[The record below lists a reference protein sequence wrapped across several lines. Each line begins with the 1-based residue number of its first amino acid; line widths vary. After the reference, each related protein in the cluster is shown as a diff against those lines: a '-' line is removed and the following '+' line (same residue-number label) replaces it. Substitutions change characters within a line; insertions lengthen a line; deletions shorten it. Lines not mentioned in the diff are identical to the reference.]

1 MGTPASVLPPSDG
14 SPSPAAPSTLA
25 VSPVP
30 PAAQEPESKA
40 VPWPEFVKDATDAQI
55 EARLTEELREIVKEF
70 TVELRPFCFLSLYDP
85 VDTIDS
91 WESDRIYTALQYANA
106 DHEKDVFLL
115 LLSRGGQIEPAY
127 QISKVCRSFSKQKF
141 VVAIPRAAKSAAT
154 LIALGADEIHMGML
168 GALGPIDPQIGDLPA
183 LGVKRALETIASVCE
198 DHPGSSQ
205 AFSEYM
211 AKKLTVEQIGYCE
224 RVAESAVQYAQRLL
238 AKKRALSTR
247 AEAIAK
253 QLVYEYKDHGFVI
266 DVEEARSLLDANL
279 VRTATP
285 EARLA
290 EKLHQR
296 LEIVNMY
303 LGIRRER
310 HLAVV
315 GILDTDF
322 FIRRR

>member
-1 MGTPASVLPPSDG
+1 METPATVRLPSDG
-14 SPSPAAPSTLA
+14 SPTPAAPSPA
-25 VSPVP
+25 PRAPVP
-30 PAAQEPESKA
+30 PESEPKA
-40 VPWPEFVKDATDAQI
+40 PWSQFLKDASDSQI
-55 EARLTEELREIVKEF
+55 ESRLAEELREVIREF
-70 TVELRPFCFLSLYDP
+70 ASELRPFCFLSLYDP
-85 VDTIDS
+85 IDTIDS
-91 WESDRIYTALQYANA
+91 WESDRIYTALQYANPNH
-106 DHEKDVFLL
+106 DKDVFLL

-127 QISKVCRSFSKQKF
+127 QISKVCRSFSKEKF
-141 VVAIPRAAKSAAT
+141 VVGIPRAAKSAAT

-183 LGVKRALETIASVCE
+183 LGVKRALETIAGVCQ
-198 DHPGSSQ
+198 DYPGSSQ
-205 AFSEYM
+205 AFSSYM

-238 AKKRALSTR
+238 AKNPALSAR

-266 DVEEARSLLDANL
+266 DIEEAKSVLNASLIL
-279 VRTATP
+279 TGTP
-285 EARLA
+285 EARFA

-296 LEIVNMY
+296 LEVVNMY

-322 FIRRR
+322 FIRHR